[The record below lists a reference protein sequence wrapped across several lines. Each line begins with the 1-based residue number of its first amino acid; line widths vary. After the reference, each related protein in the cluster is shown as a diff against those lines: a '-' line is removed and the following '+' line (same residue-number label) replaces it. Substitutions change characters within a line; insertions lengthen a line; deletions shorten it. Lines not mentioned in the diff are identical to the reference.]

1 MASPLRLGSPNAGL
15 TAERRAGRA
24 KGRRTDD
31 RRAAFDSRHGRHP
44 FAGLSAGKAPTVLSF
59 IEVRDEPKSS
69 SSFCVVGQGWPAR
82 RFSFLPIRRNEN
94 RSLGVSSA
102 FCQTRNI
109 LAFLERHGDRER
121 HPAKLVFLGHSANSP
136 I

>member
-1 MASPLRLGSPNAGL
+1 
-15 TAERRAGRA
+15 
-24 KGRRTDD
+24 
-31 RRAAFDSRHGRHP
+31 
-44 FAGLSAGKAPTVLSF
+44 
-59 IEVRDEPKSS
+59 VRDEPKIVQLLLRRRSRL
-69 SSFCVVGQGWPAR
+69 AR
-82 RFSFLPIRRNEN
+82 QAFFFLPIRRNEN